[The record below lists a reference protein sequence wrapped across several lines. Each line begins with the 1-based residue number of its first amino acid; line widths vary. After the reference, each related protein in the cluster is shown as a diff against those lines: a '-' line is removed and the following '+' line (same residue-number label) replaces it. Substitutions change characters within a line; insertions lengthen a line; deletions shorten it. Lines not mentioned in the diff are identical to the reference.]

1 MTKMLRNTLLA
12 FVAVAAFAGS
22 AMADQQ
28 GCGNT
33 STNKL
38 WSGRCCGLGDGA
50 CLGGGHDHDRPIM
63 AQSAKP
69 WRTTTRAAGSSQPQR
84 LSMEQSKGGV
94 TWLLPPS
101 AQSLPAA
108 ASGACR
114 I

>member
-1 MTKMLRNTLLA
+1 MAKMLRNTLLA

-50 CLGGGHDHDRPIM
+50 CLGGGHDHDH
-63 AQSAKP
+63 
-69 WRTTTRAAGSSQPQR
+69 
-84 LSMEQSKGGV
+84 GGR
-94 TWLLPPS
+94 
-101 AQSLPAA
+101 
-108 ASGACR
+108 GR
-114 I
+114 ER